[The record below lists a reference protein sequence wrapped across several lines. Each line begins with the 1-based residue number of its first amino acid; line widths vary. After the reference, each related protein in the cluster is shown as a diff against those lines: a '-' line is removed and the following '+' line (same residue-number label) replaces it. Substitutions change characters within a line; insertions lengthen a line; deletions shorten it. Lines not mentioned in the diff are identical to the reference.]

1 MFVSAQ
7 TGEGVQDLLEL
18 AVNAAMVRRKRIG
31 TGEINRVIRAAIA
44 THAPPMTGTR
54 RLKVMYVTQAEI
66 SPPTFVFFVNDP
78 DLVHFSYRR
87 FLENQIRENFDYTGT
102 AIRLIFR
109 RRSADR
115 FEEESEI

>member
-1 MFVSAQ
+1 MGS
-7 TGEGVQDLLEL
+7 E
-18 AVNAAMVRRKRIG
+18 MC
-31 TGEINRVIRAAIA
+31 IRD
-44 THAPPMTGTR
+44 

-66 SPPTFVFFVNDP
+66 SPPTFIFFVNDP
-78 DLVHFSYRR
+78 DLVHFSYKR

-115 FEEESEI
+115 FDEESEV